1 MLTIATVVKDT
12 TNLIVYP
19 GLGSDRKLN
28 LTTKL
33 NVEATVTLSKFLK
46 IKSILKK
53 SLE

>member
-1 MLTIATVVKDT
+1 VVEVT
-12 TNLIVYP
+12 RNLIVYP
-19 GLGSDRKLN
+19 GLGSGENLN